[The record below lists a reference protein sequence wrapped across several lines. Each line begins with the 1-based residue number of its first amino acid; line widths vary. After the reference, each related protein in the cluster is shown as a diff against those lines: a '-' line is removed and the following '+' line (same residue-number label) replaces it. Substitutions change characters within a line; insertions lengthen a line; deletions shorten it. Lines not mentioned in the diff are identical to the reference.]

1 MRNGAPSSSGLSG
14 FDAASWIAA
23 NAALAARLG
32 ARRGGFGLS
41 GSTGAGGREGLIPSL
56 SGLVSRSITGDRD
69 EERARRL
76 RGISARG
83 AKGSGSVSGSVGF
96 GIGGTGLGASGLGA
110 FGSSGSADGV
120 ASATTASL
128 LARGYQPAVVK
139 VVSYAYGVTRATA
152 SAQYVERDEVELE
165 THDGLRLPDKE
176 AVAEEIKAWSS
187 SFEKRQPSQD
197 VVTVRV
203 QLSGLKDTTGDREVL
218 GSAVAAAFDG
228 HRHASRIDVQ
238 KDGVLEARVVAVMAR
253 TVSPEE
259 KAIGGM
265 MGADGVKRPA
275 LPPRIRV
282 VEQRMG
288 TTDDAPMRK
297 VFDARSEAAMKA
309 RVEEATGR
317 SASGVSIEPATPG
330 HGRDALGQRLAAL
343 VSKAPARSHEGKP
356 VRNAEDIRDV
366 TRDWGRHLRSQ
377 TPRDTMHMV
386 VSAKAGTDARE
397 FTNAVRAFLHQQ
409 FSDHKFMFGVH
420 TDKADA
426 GHIHAH
432 AIVAVRSETGT
443 KLHPGPSD
451 LAQWR
456 VNYAAHAREHGLQV
470 VATRAAEQAS
480 SRSYG
485 PKDKSIVDVATTPR
499 PERKE
504 QDRVYASDPRNANL
518 IRNAQERMETARAN
532 PIRIPGTERER
543 AGVRDSLAHWREEAK
558 AKPENDLARTMV
570 QRLSAANEAGALI
583 KDLKQT
589 ASPANS
595 RPQQQANPQPETP
608 APDMTHQP
616 KSAADML
623 QDLRLLNQKAA
634 DVAAL
639 LPEGSRAKFLER
651 AGTYLEKIAE
661 RVDQQRADEAKA
673 RDQQTARER
682 QAMAPVVEKAEQV
695 ARTEAREAHLTAKAA
710 GRAVETERK
719 IEGAP
724 LGEAGSPVAIDQ
736 KRALVRETE
745 KQASAEAREARNATE
760 AARSIAVDPA
770 KPVPAAAAPNDR
782 VAEIRRKQAEMLE
795 KLSKER
801 AQARDRDKGHE
812 QGD

>member
-1 MRNGAPSSSGLSG
+1 MSGLSSSGG
-14 FDAASWIAA
+14 FDPLPWIAA

-32 ARRGGFGLS
+32 AGRRGVTGLGGGFGS
-41 GSTGAGGREGLIPSL
+41 FANDGLT
-56 SGLVSRSITGDRD
+56 SRTITGDRD

-76 RGISARG
+76 RGIGARG
-83 AKGSGSVSGSVGF
+83 AKGDGGLGGLGSTGMGF
-96 GIGGTGLGASGLGA
+96 GSAPGLGGA
-110 FGSSGSADGV
+110 VSSS
-120 ASATTASL
+120 SQTTASL

-139 VVSYAYGVTRATA
+139 VVSYAHGVTRATA
-152 SAQYVERDEVELE
+152 SAQYIERDEVEIE
-165 THDGLRLPDKE
+165 THDGVRLPDKE
-176 AVAEEIKAWSS
+176 AVAEEIKAWSL
-187 SFEKRQPSQD
+187 SFEKRNPSQD
-197 VVTVRV
+197 VVAVRV
-203 QLSGLKDTTGDREVL
+203 QLSGLNDTTGDREVL

-228 HRHASRIDVQ
+228 HRHVLRIDVQ
-238 KDGVLEARVVAVMAR
+238 KDDVLEARVVAVMAR
-253 TVSPEE
+253 SVSPEE
-259 KAIGGM
+259 KAVGGIIGE
-265 MGADGVKRPA
+265 DGIKRPS

-282 VEQRMG
+282 TEQRMG

-309 RVEEATGR
+309 RIEERTGR
-317 SASGVSIEPATPG
+317 PAHSVSIEPATPG
-330 HGRDALGQRLAAL
+330 HGRDALGQRLSAL
-343 VSKAPARSHEGKP
+343 VSKGPARSHEGKP

-377 TPRDTMHMV
+377 SPRDTMHMV
-386 VSAKAGTDARE
+386 VSAKAGTDVKD
-397 FTNAVRAFLHQQ
+397 FTNAVRSFLHDR

-456 VNYAAHAREHGLQV
+456 GSYAAHAREHGLQV

-504 QDRVYASDPRNANL
+504 LDRAYAGDPRNASL
-518 IRNAQERMETARAN
+518 IRNAQDRMETARAN
-532 PIRIPGTERER
+532 PIRIPETERER
-543 AGVRDSLAHWREEAK
+543 AGVTKSLAHWRAEAK
-558 AKPENDLARTMV
+558 ASPESDLARTMV
-570 QRLSAANEAGALI
+570 QRLTAANEAGNALST
-583 KDLKQT
+583 LKQ
-589 ASPANS
+589 AAKPEDRKPS
-595 RPQQQANPQPETP
+595 QQVPNETP
-608 APDMTHQP
+608 APAMTHQP
-616 KSAADML
+616 KSASEML

-661 RVDQQRADEAKA
+661 RVDQQRVDEVKA
-673 RDQQTARER
+673 QAERTAQER
-682 QAMAPVVEKAEQV
+682 QAMVPVVEKAEQV
-695 ARTEAREAHLTAKAA
+695 AKLEVREAQQAAKTV
-710 GRAVETERK
+710 GRAVEAERK
-719 IEGAP
+719 VEGAP
-724 LGEAGSPVAIDQ
+724 LSENGSTAAIDQ
-736 KRALVRETE
+736 KRALMREAE
-745 KQASAEAREARNATE
+745 KQASTENKEARDATE
-760 AARSIAVDPA
+760 AARSVAVDPT
-770 KPVPAAAAPNDR
+770 KPVQPTAGATNDR
-782 VAEIRRKQAEMLE
+782 VAGIRRKQVEVLE

-801 AQARDRDKGHE
+801 AQSREKGHE

>member
-1 MRNGAPSSSGLSG
+1 MVGLSSSGE
-14 FDAASWIAA
+14 FDPSPWIAA

-32 ARRGGFGLS
+32 AGRRNGFGFSGGS
-41 GSTGAGGREGLIPSL
+41 GSFAGEGLA
-56 SGLVSRSITGDRD
+56 SRTITGDRD

-83 AKGSGSVSGSVGF
+83 AKGAGGLGGLGF
-96 GIGGTGLGASGLGA
+96 GSAAGLGGA
-110 FGSSGSADGV
+110 AADDGSAGSS
-120 ASATTASL
+120 ASPTTASL

-139 VVSYAYGVTRATA
+139 VVSYAHGVTRATA
-152 SAQYVERDEVELE
+152 SAQYIERDEVELE
-165 THDGLRLPDKE
+165 TQDGVRLPDKD

-187 SFEKRQPSQD
+187 SFEKRNPSQD
-197 VVTVRV
+197 VVAVRV
-203 QLSGLKDTTGDREVL
+203 QLSGLRDTTGDSEVL

-228 HRHASRIDVQ
+228 HRHVLRIDVQ

-259 KAIGGM
+259 KAVGGIIGE
-265 MGADGVKRPA
+265 DGIKRPA

-282 VEQRMG
+282 VDQRMG

-297 VFDARSEAAMKA
+297 VFDPRSEAAMKV
-309 RVEEATGR
+309 RIEERTGR
-317 SASGVSIEPATPG
+317 PAHSVSIEPATPG
-330 HGRDALGQRLAAL
+330 HGRDALGQRLATL
-343 VSKAPARSHEGKP
+343 VSKGPARSHEGKP

-377 TPRDTMHMV
+377 SPRDTMHMV
-386 VSAKAGTDARE
+386 VSAKAGTDVKD
-397 FTNAVRAFLHQQ
+397 FTNAVRSFLHDR

-420 TDKADA
+420 TDKAEA

-432 AIVAVRSETGT
+432 AIVAVRNETGT

-456 VNYAAHAREHGLQV
+456 VSYAAHAREHGFQV

-504 QDRVYASDPRNANL
+504 LDRAYASDPRNANF
-518 IRNAQERMETARAN
+518 IRNAQVRMETARAN
-532 PIRIPGTERER
+532 PIRIPETERER
-543 AGVRDSLAHWREEAK
+543 VGVRESLEHWKEEAK
-558 AKPENDLARTMV
+558 ARPENDLARTMV
-570 QRLSAANEAGALI
+570 QRLTAASEAGNAI
-583 KDLKQT
+583 TTLKQAAT
-589 ASPANS
+589 PEDRKPS
-595 RPQQQANPQPETP
+595 QQAPNETP
-608 APDMTHQP
+608 APAMTHQP
-616 KSAADML
+616 KSASDML

-651 AGTYLEKIAE
+651 AGKYLEKMAE

-673 RDQQTARER
+673 QAERTAQER
-682 QAMAPVVEKAEQV
+682 QAMAPVVEKADRV
-695 ARTEAREAHLTAKAA
+695 ARVEAREAQQAAKAA
-710 GRAVETERK
+710 GRAVEAERK
-719 IEGAP
+719 VEGAP
-724 LGEAGSPVAIDQ
+724 LSESGSMAVINQ
-736 KRALVRETE
+736 KRALVREVE
-745 KQASAEAREARNATE
+745 KQATIESKEARDARE
-760 AARSIAVDPA
+760 AARSVAAEPA
-770 KPVPAAAAPNDR
+770 KPIQPAAVASKNDR
-782 VAEIRRKQAEMLE
+782 VAEIRRKQAEILE

-801 AQARDRDKGHE
+801 AQARGKERGHE